1 MTGPMAPKVVAAC
14 GGRLSSL
21 RSRGDSPS
29 GLRVMVAAN
38 AAVLEKGGAPDGA
51 GCVEGL
57 YSLSLRGKVSPLA
70 MSFICR

>member
-21 RSRGDSPS
+21 RSGGDSPN

-38 AAVLEKGGAPDGA
+38 AAVLEKGARLTA
-51 GCVEGL
+51 QV
-57 YSLSLRGKVSPLA
+57 V
-70 MSFICR
+70 